1 MPASQ
6 PAPNLVK
13 KLIITSTYNIL
24 KDILVAIDLGSSTPF
39 IIKQAI
45 ELSAGN
51 DVTIHLLHVYQQE
64 LADTIGYVE
73 NVNDDDPNRSATIK
87 KLKEWK
93 ACLQETIPGT
103 KIKAYF
109 LNGSVQQCILDVAEN
124 IKPQL
129 IIIGKPGKAGYFRF
143 YRPLNADRLSRLSK
157 CPVLTIMNYDN
168 HNKMKTIIL
177 PVRDFIPVRKME
189 LLAVFARIYRA
200 RIHVV
205 ALQSKIF
212 EHQKE
217 WDVLLETY
225 RVLRNGLNNKI
236 EYLLLKGNNF
246 PRAVADHA
254 AAVGADMLIVNPKK
268 ETRISGIFRTDI
280 SDMLPK
286 HSGLKVLSVVPYHD
300 LQ

>member
-1 MPASQ
+1 M
-6 PAPNLVK
+6 
-13 KLIITSTYNIL
+13 
-24 KDILVAIDLGSSTPF
+24 KDILVAVDLGSSTPF

-51 DVTIHLLHVYQQE
+51 DVTIHLLHVYEQR
-64 LADTIGYVE
+64 DIMDSVGYAE
-73 NVNDDDPNRSATIK
+73 NVNDDDPGRAATIK

-93 ACLQETIPGT
+93 TCLQETVPGA
-103 KIKAYF
+103 KVKGYF
-109 LNGSVQQCILDVAEN
+109 LNGSVDQCILDVAEN

-129 IIIGKPGKAGYFRF
+129 IIVGKPRKTGYFSF
-143 YRPLNADRLSRLSK
+143 YRPLNANRLSRLSK
-157 CPVLTIMNYDN
+157 CPVLTVMNYDN

-189 LLAVFARIYRA
+189 LLAVFAKVYRA

-205 ALQSKIF
+205 ALQSKVF

-236 EYLLLKGNNF
+236 DYLLLKGNNF

-254 AAVGADMLIVNPKK
+254 AEVGADMLIVNPKK
-268 ETRISGIFRTDI
+268 ETRVSGIFRTDI
-280 SDMLPK
+280 NDLLPK
-286 HSGLKVLSVVPYHD
+286 NSGLKVLSVVPYHD
-300 LQ
+300 L